1 MEGSTKDWGWGL
13 LGGSWSVSLVVEE
26 NRRHELYPLS
36 IWDVLRDDR
45 AVWAARRTAF
55 R

>member
-1 MEGSTKDWGWGL
+1 MLGSTKDWGWGL
-13 LGGSWSVSLVVEE
+13 LGGSWSVSGVVEE
-26 NRRHELYPLS
+26 KRRHELNPLN
-36 IWDVLRDDR
+36 IGDVLRDNR